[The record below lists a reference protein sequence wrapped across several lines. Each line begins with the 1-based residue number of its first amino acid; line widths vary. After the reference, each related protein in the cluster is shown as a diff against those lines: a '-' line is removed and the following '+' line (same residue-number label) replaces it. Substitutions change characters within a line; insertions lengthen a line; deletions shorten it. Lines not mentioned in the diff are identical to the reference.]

1 MLHVGASWANALPQ
15 LALLAVAVTASTLS
29 VLTAQTAALKIAQAL
44 QGSSADAVSSPDLG
58 AAARADA
65 SDAQS
70 SSPSTPVESSSPLL
84 RLWQSANRALQPVVA
99 SGWQKLWNRQA
110 SVVEPAKQ
118 GDVGPA
124 VSDVHA
130 RQEPS
135 SRQDRL
141 NPQSSSQA
149 VPGVSDSDHDEWG
162 RLVLHVNG
170 ANSSRHGSDRSD
182 SRNGQLP
189 QAKID
194 ERGHADDP
202 GRVLWVRQDFDDQQ
216 EQGVPSNSH
225 KHTNSA
231 ADATVRSNQA
241 QSERGHEERN
251 GQSVNEAAPFRGRL
265 RHRRFQGKEI
275 SREALLDNVE

>member
-1 MLHVGASWANALPQ
+1 MLHVGASWAQALPQ

-29 VLTAQTAALKIAQAL
+29 VLAAQAVALKIAQAL
-44 QGSSADAVSSPDLG
+44 QGSSADTGSSADFGP
-58 AAARADA
+58 AARADA
-65 SDAQS
+65 SDAQCS
-70 SSPSTPVESSSPLL
+70 STSTPVESSSLLL
-84 RLWQSANRALQPVVA
+84 RLWQSASRAVQPVVA
-99 SGWQKLWNRQA
+99 SGWQKLWSWQA
-110 SVVEPAKQ
+110 SAAEPVKQ
-118 GDVGPA
+118 GDLGPA
-124 VSDVHA
+124 VPDVHA

-135 SRQDRL
+135 SRQDSL
-141 NPQSSSQA
+141 DPQSSSQA
-149 VPGVSDSDHDEWG
+149 LPGVSDSDHDEWG

-170 ANSSRHGSDRSD
+170 SNSSRHGSDRSD

-202 GRVLWVRQDFDDQQ
+202 GGVLWVRQDSNDQQ

-241 QSERGHEERN
+241 QSERGHEEHN
-251 GQSVNEAAPFRGRL
+251 GQSVNEAAPFRVRL
-265 RHRRFQGKEI
+265 RHRRFQRKEI